1 MPYFGAAA
9 IWQFIVLKTARML
22 SSRAAESG
30 HVSKREKHTLIAG
43 NSGQMN
49 RSVLSNADT
58 FKYLSSTFK
67 RHKNSTF
74 CQTYS
79 QKTLQMLNPIY
90 TFYHRY
96 SCTDFLMYRNLQFET
111 KFSLCQMYFKNRTN
125 FTFPR
130 EDLKFLTLI
139 SHTSRYMGWTG
150 WWYSTLESHARFT
163 KKTLQMLNPISTFYH
178 KYSWSDS
185 LYFELT

>member
-22 SSRAAESG
+22 SSRAIEWTCFK
-30 HVSKREKHTLIAG
+30 KRETHTVAG

-79 QKTLQMLNPIY
+79 QKTLQMLDPID

-111 KFSLCQMYFKNRTN
+111 FFGIKNSLCQMYFKNRTN
-125 FTFPR
+125 FTFPW

-139 SHTSRYMGWTG
+139 SHTSR
-150 WWYSTLESHARFT
+150 
-163 KKTLQMLNPISTFYH
+163 
-178 KYSWSDS
+178 
-185 LYFELT
+185 